1 MKPVLV
7 YGLRL
12 KDYHVS
18 FGQSCLA
25 VCQFSCIFR
34 FNRIQFERKTYC
46 QGHKAWEFVWP
57 TILNILTLFVSWSSF

>member
-1 MKPVLV
+1 MKHVLV

-25 VCQFSCIFR
+25 ICQFSCIFR
-34 FNRIQFERKTYC
+34 FNRTQF
-46 QGHKAWEFVWP
+46 
-57 TILNILTLFVSWSSF
+57 